1 MSEEEKPKKKLSE
14 EDKKKLVDDQNKLVL
29 KLGDDDSAL
38 VVRTNGEIELISRDL
53 QGKEDNY
60 LGDLEDLNKT
70 FTLVL
75 AFAAALENEKLYNG
89 IFQNLN
95 HVLHRQWNKLPPEEK
110 ERIKDIRMQDL
121 LNPDEDDKKNMDKKI
136 AEKQEWLSRWKDE
149 LDRGR
154 AQLED
159 YMNQHPDER
168 DVGGPFGP
176 EMMEPPRRK
185 RKKLNPLAKLKDMN
199 WNPNDETLKA
209 NRVDGPHS
217 AFRGD
222 WNLDSPPQEE
232 D

>member
-1 MSEEEKPKKKLSE
+1 MSEEEKPKKE
-14 EDKKKLVDDQNKLVL
+14 PDKKKLVDDQNNLVL

-75 AFAAALENEKLYNG
+75 AFAAALENEQLYHN

-95 HVLHRQWNKLPPEEK
+95 MVLHRQWNRLPPEEK
-110 ERIKDIRMQDL
+110 ARIKDIRMHHL
-121 LNPDEDDKKNMDKKI
+121 LHPDEDDKKDLDKRI
-136 AEKQEWLSRWKDE
+136 AEKQEWLARWKDE
-149 LDRGR
+149 LERGR

-168 DVGGPFGP
+168 DMMGPFG
-176 EMMEPPRRK
+176 EMEPPRRK
-185 RKKLNPLAKLKDMN
+185 RKRINPLTKMKDVK
-199 WNPNDETLKA
+199 WNPYDDTLKA
-209 NRVDGPHS
+209 NRVDGRHS
-217 AFRGD
+217 PFKGNY
-222 WNLDSPPQEE
+222 NLDMPPDEE

>member
-1 MSEEEKPKKKLSE
+1 MSEEEKPKKE
-14 EDKKKLVDDQNKLVL
+14 PNKKKLVDDQNKLIL

-75 AFAAALENEKLYNG
+75 AFAAALENEQLYNG

-110 ERIKDIRMQDL
+110 ARIKDIRMHHL
-121 LNPDEDDKKNMDKKI
+121 LHPDENDKKNMDKRI
-136 AEKQEWLSRWKDE
+136 ADKQEWLARWKE
-149 LDRGR
+149 EIERGR
-154 AQLED
+154 AQLEE

-168 DVGGPFGP
+168 DMSGPFGP
-176 EMMEPPRRK
+176 EMEGPRRK
-185 RKKLNPLAKLKDMN
+185 RKKRNPLVKLKDVA
-199 WNPNDETLKA
+199 WNPYDETLKV
-209 NRVDGPHS
+209 NRVDGRHS
-217 AFRGD
+217 PFKGD
-222 WNLDSPPQEE
+222 WNLDNPPKEE

>member
-1 MSEEEKPKKKLSE
+1 MSEEEKPKKE
-14 EDKKKLVDDQNKLVL
+14 PDKNKLVL
-29 KLGDDDSAL
+29 KLGEDDSAL

-75 AFAAALENEKLYNG
+75 AFAAALENEQLYHN

-95 HVLHRQWNKLPPEEK
+95 HVLHRQWNKLHPEEK
-110 ERIKDIRMQDL
+110 ARIKDIRMHHL
-121 LNPDEDDKKNMDKKI
+121 LNPDEDDKKNLDKKI
-136 AEKQEWLSRWKDE
+136 ADKQEWLNRWKDE

-159 YMNQHPDER
+159 YMNQNPDER
-168 DVGGPFGP
+168 DAMGPFGP
-176 EMMEPPRRK
+176 EMMPGPRRK
-185 RKKLNPLAKLKDMN
+185 RKKRNPLAKLKDVE
-199 WNPNDETLKA
+199 WNVYDETLKA

-217 AFRGD
+217 AFRGN
-222 WNLDSPPQEE
+222 WNLDSPPPEE
-232 D
+232 DE

>member
-1 MSEEEKPKKKLSE
+1 MSEEEKPKKDSDEKELI
-14 EDKKKLVDDQNKLVL
+14 L
-29 KLGDDDSAL
+29 KLGEDDSAL

-53 QGKEDNY
+53 QGKDDNY

-75 AFAAALENEKLYNG
+75 AFAAALENEQLYNHL
-89 IFQNLN
+89 FQNLN
-95 HVLHRQWNKLPPEEK
+95 HILHRQWNKLPPDEK
-110 ERIKDIRMQDL
+110 ARIKDIRMHHL
-121 LNPDEDDKKNMDKKI
+121 LHPDEDDKKNIDKTI
-136 AEKQEWLSRWKDE
+136 ADKQEWLNRWKDE
-149 LDRGR
+149 LERGR

-185 RKKLNPLAKLKDMN
+185 KRKKINPLAKLKDVK
-199 WNPNDETLKA
+199 WNPYDETLKA
-209 NRVDGPHS
+209 NRVDGRHS
-217 AFRGD
+217 PFKGD
-222 WNLDSPPQEE
+222 YKLDHPPDEE

>member
-1 MSEEEKPKKKLSE
+1 MSEEEKPKE
-14 EDKKKLVDDQNKLVL
+14 DPDKKKFVDDQNKLVM

-75 AFAAALENEKLYNG
+75 AFAAALENEQLYHN

-110 ERIKDIRMQDL
+110 ARIKDIRMHHL
-121 LNPDEDDKKNMDKKI
+121 LNPDEDDKKNVDKRI
-136 AEKQEWLSRWKDE
+136 AEKQEWLRRWKDE
-149 LDRGR
+149 IDRGR
-154 AQLED
+154 TQLEE

-168 DVGGPFGP
+168 DAGGPFGP
-176 EMMEPPRRK
+176 EMMEPPRRR
-185 RKKLNPLAKLKDMN
+185 RKKRNPLAKLKDVE
-199 WNPNDETLKA
+199 WNAYDETLKIHKGQW
-209 NRVDGPHS
+209 R
-217 AFRGD
+217 
-222 WNLDSPPQEE
+222 LDTPPDEE
-232 D
+232 DE

>member
-1 MSEEEKPKKKLSE
+1 MSEEEKPKKDP
-14 EDKKKLVDDQNKLVL
+14 DKKKLVEDQNKLVL
-29 KLGDDDSAL
+29 KLGEDDSAL

-95 HVLHRQWNKLPPEEK
+95 HVLHRQWNRLPPEEK
-110 ERIKDIRMQDL
+110 ERIKDIRMHHL
-121 LNPDEDDKKNMDKKI
+121 LNPDENDKKNMDKNM
-136 AEKQEWLSRWKDE
+136 AEKQKWLARWKE
-149 LDRGR
+149 EIERGR
-154 AQLED
+154 AQLEE
-159 YMNQHPDER
+159 YMSQHPDER
-168 DVGGPFGP
+168 DMAGPFGP

-185 RKKLNPLAKLKDMN
+185 RKRINPLAKLKDVA
-199 WNPNDETLKA
+199 WNPYDETLKA
-209 NRVDGPHS
+209 NRVDGRHS
-217 AFRGD
+217 PFKGD
-222 WNLDSPPQEE
+222 YKLDDSPDEE